1 MGKLSQNIIFEVM
14 KTTSNPYTDL
24 NLKISNANL
33 IIIFVF
39 LVAHIRI
46 EYLVNIFVVAKL
58 EKFELINEKF
68 TM

>member
-14 KTTSNPYTDL
+14 KTTSNTYTDL

-46 EYLVNIFVVAKL
+46 EYLVNTFVVAKL

>member
-24 NLKISNANL
+24 NLKISNTNL

-46 EYLVNIFVVAKL
+46 EYLMNTLVIAKL
-58 EKFELINEKF
+58 ETVEIINENF